1 VKEDLMRGRICLAAA
16 SFLLLAALIGTWT
29 ALYWAESLFTESHL
43 VGYSCCVTEE
53 DLPALGTLERT
64 ASDFF
69 RTFPGK
75 HLPPLVF
82 VSASVA
88 LFAMRMAKAQTKRGL
103 PLLFVTLNLL
113 YLVADFWL
121 VGISWSL
128 SDRLNGPWAI
138 PYTGYYRTGY
148 GIALHVA
155 LWLVYFFASL
165 RANTDRLL
173 CAGPAPT
180 GG

>member
-1 VKEDLMRGRICLAAA
+1 MRGRIRLAVTL
-16 SFLLLAALIGTWT
+16 FLLLAALIGTWA

-43 VGYSCCVTEE
+43 VGYSCCVAKE
-53 DLPALGTLERT
+53 DLPARGTLERT

-88 LFAMRMAKAQTKRGL
+88 IFATKMAKTHTRYWL
-103 PLLFVTLNLL
+103 PLLFVVLNLL
-113 YLVADFWL
+113 YLVVDFWL

-128 SDRLNGPWAI
+128 SDRLNGPQTV
-138 PYTGYYRTGY
+138 PYKGYYRTVY
-148 GIALHVA
+148 GIVLHVL
-155 LWLVYFFASL
+155 LWLVYFLAISRPCSIRPFAL
-165 RANTDRLL
+165 ATRRATSR
-173 CAGPAPT
+173 
-180 GG
+180 